1 MKLEDIK
8 YDSISVDKKQIIV
21 VRFDFEYPMAER
33 DIQQITQ
40 ATSNIINTDNRFLN
54 RVIFLPKGFE
64 LDALSEE
71 DFVEIWKSKVDRV
84 VVDGIID
91 EHENN
96 NPNQLELFNTDND
109 VEVID
114 E

>member
-8 YDSISVDKKQIIV
+8 YESMEVNKKQIIV

-40 ATSNIINTDNRFLN
+40 AASNIVNQDKRFLN

-64 LDALSEE
+64 LDALDEQ
-71 DFVEIWKSKVDRV
+71 DFIQIWKSKSDNDFVED
-84 VVDGIID
+84 IINEEKD
-91 EHENN
+91 
-96 NPNQLELFNTDND
+96 PNQQELFQ
-109 VEVID
+109 EVI
-114 E
+114 ENE

>member
-1 MKLEDIK
+1 MSLENIK
-8 YDSISVDKKQIIV
+8 YESMLVDKKQIIV

-40 ATSNIINTDNRFLN
+40 ALSNVINEDKRFLN

-64 LDALSEE
+64 LDALDEQ
-71 DFVEIWKSKVDRV
+71 DFIQIWKSKSDKDFVDE
-84 VVDGIID
+84 IINEED
-91 EHENN
+91 
-96 NPNQLELFNTDND
+96 PNQLKLFQED
-109 VEVID
+109 VED

>member
-1 MKLEDIK
+1 MSLDDIK
-8 YDSISVDKKQIIV
+8 YESISVDKKQIIV

-40 ATSNIINTDNRFLN
+40 ALSNVINEDKRFLN

-64 LDALSEE
+64 LDALDEQ
-71 DFVEIWKSKVDRV
+71 DFIQIWKSKSDKDFVDE
-84 VVDGIID
+84 IINEED
-91 EHENN
+91 
-96 NPNQLELFNTDND
+96 PNQLKLFQED
-109 VEVID
+109 VED